1 MDLPLDL
8 PIQPMLAKAAKTI
21 PAADAVDGG
30 YAYEPKWDGFRGII
44 LRDGDKI
51 EIASRGA
58 KPLTRYFPELV
69 AAIAEHLP
77 SRCAIDGEI
86 VVRSGKPGAQRLDW
100 EALSQRIHPAESR
113 ITRLAAETPAEFVA
127 FDLLALGETGY
138 TDQPLHTRRAALE
151 DLFAGVDPGAPIHL
165 TRITDDPQLAEE
177 WFETFE
183 GAGLDGVVAKP
194 RDGRYQPGK
203 RAMIKVKHART
214 AEAVLVGY
222 RVHKSGQGVGS
233 LLLGMY
239 TEAGDLVNVG
249 GIAAFTNARR
259 LELVDELEPLV
270 RRDEDGNI
278 EAAATDRSR
287 FSASKDVSY
296 VPLRPERVVEV
307 AFDQLEGM
315 RFRHAVTFLRW
326 RPDREPRSCTLD
338 QVDRAVAYDL
348 GQVLQR

>member
-44 LRDGDKI
+44 LRDGDEI

-69 AAIAEHLP
+69 AAIAEQLP
-77 SRCAIDGEI
+77 TRCAVDGEI
-86 VVRSGKPGAQRLDW
+86 VVRSGPPGAQRLDW

-127 FDLLALGETGY
+127 FDLLAVGERNY
-138 TDQPLHTRRAALE
+138 LEDPLHTRRAALE
-151 DLFAGVDPGAPIHL
+151 DLVGGVDRGASLHL

-194 RDGRYQPGK
+194 QHGLYQPGK

-239 TEAGDLVNVG
+239 TDEGDLVNVG

-270 RRDEDGNI
+270 RRDADGTI
-278 EAAATDRSR
+278 EEAATDRSR
-287 FSASKDVSY
+287 FSSSKDVSF

-348 GQVLQR
+348 AEVLAR